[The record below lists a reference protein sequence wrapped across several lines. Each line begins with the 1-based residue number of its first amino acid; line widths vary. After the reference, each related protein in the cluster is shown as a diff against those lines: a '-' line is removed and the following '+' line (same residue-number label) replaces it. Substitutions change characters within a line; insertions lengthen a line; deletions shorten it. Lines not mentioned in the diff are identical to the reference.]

1 MRILYAH
8 EKREEEP
15 SMLSLYDSHAP
26 RKATNLSINS
36 DLLNKTKELDIN
48 LSATLEQALAAI
60 LKQKQRDRWLEENR
74 DAIRAYNT
82 HVEKYGVFSDDLRS
96 F

>member
-1 MRILYAH
+1 
-8 EKREEEP
+8 
-15 SMLSLYDSHAP
+15 MLPLYDHHAP

-36 DLLNKTKELDIN
+36 DLLNKTKELDVN

-60 LKQKQRDRWLEENR
+60 LKQKQRSRWVEENR
-74 DAIRAYNT
+74 DAIRVYNA
-82 HVEKYGVFSDDLRS
+82 HVEKYGVFSDGLRS